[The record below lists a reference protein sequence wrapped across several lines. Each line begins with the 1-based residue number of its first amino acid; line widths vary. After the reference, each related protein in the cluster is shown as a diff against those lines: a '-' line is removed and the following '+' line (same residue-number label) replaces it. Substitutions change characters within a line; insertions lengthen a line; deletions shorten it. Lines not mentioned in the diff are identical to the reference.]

1 MGYVNAICPFRKR
14 DVREITKRRVGKG
27 GVEEIATIM
36 PFAYLTFHLKS
47 TDGGLEEIETT
58 REFSF
63 FLFALSLSL
72 LFSYFLP
79 GSLDL
84 VTILFLSLAWPP
96 LRLSLVP
103 RALPPTG
110 TWRKLLDVCDT

>member
-72 LFSYFLP
+72 LFFLFSSRFTRP
-79 GSLDL
+79 RDYP
-84 VTILFLSLAWPP
+84 VPEPCLAATPP
-96 LRLSLVP
+96 LT
-103 RALPPTG
+103 RAARFATY
-110 TWRKLLDVCDT
+110 RNVEKVA